1 MLRGLVLRP
10 ARSNCP
16 RLISGNSRL
25 SATPLLQLGRVA
37 ERPYFCPR
45 PLLARYFQTSFPS
58 RSETR
63 PAMAPHA
70 VNTTDRL
77 HKLRDLMAQD
87 GYSVDA
93 IVIPSE
99 DEHASEYLAAAD
111 ERRAWISG
119 FTGSAGCAI
128 VTLDRAYLF
137 TDGRYFLQASQQLD
151 DNWTLMKVGMPDVP
165 TWQEFLHKKLPH
177 NSKIGIDSTVISVS
191 DAESISK
198 ELAPLGSSLVPLT
211 TNLVDVVWGA
221 AKPAR
226 PSNEVFYLAEEFS
239 GESHSSK
246 LQRLRTALEE
256 KEASA
261 MVVTNLDDIAW
272 LFNLRG
278 SDIDYNP
285 VFFAYGVV
293 EPERAIIFTDDKRVT
308 EDAKKRLANDVE
320 FRPYQEIWDY
330 LKNNLKSLV
339 EGKDSKVL
347 IASNAS
353 LAVASAFHP
362 DRVLAARSPLADLK
376 ANKNDI
382 ELEGFRQSHLRD
394 GVALVKY
401 FAWLEA
407 QLNKGVELT
416 EVTAADQLE
425 AYRAAIIHY
434 DPVRDDCATV
444 KKEQVYLCDSGA
456 QFLDGTT
463 DVTRTWHFG
472 TPTEEERRANTR
484 VLQGHIAIATAVF
497 PNGTTGYLL
506 DPWARRYLWQ
516 DGLDYRHGT
525 GHGVGAFLNVH
536 EGPQGMGTR
545 ITANAVP
552 IKSGMTISNE
562 PGYYAD
568 GKFGIRI
575 ESIVLARPADTP
587 NNFGDKGYLRF
598 ETVTMCPLHKNLI
611 DVSLLS
617 AEDRKWIDGYHQT
630 VWEKLSPLLKD
641 DAATLE
647 WLKKETSPL

>member
-1 MLRGLVLRP
+1 
-10 ARSNCP
+10 
-16 RLISGNSRL
+16 
-25 SATPLLQLGRVA
+25 
-37 ERPYFCPR
+37 
-45 PLLARYFQTSFPS
+45 
-58 RSETR
+58 
-63 PAMAPHA
+63 MAPHPT
-70 VNTTDRL
+70 NTTDRL
-77 HKLRDLMAQD
+77 QKLRDLMAQD

-93 IVIPSE
+93 FVVPTE

-128 VTLDRAYLF
+128 VTLDHAYLF
-137 TDGRYFLQASQQLD
+137 TDGRYYLQASQQLD

-165 TWQEFLHKKLPH
+165 TWQEFLHKTLPA
-177 NSKIGIDSTVISVS
+177 NSKIGIDSTVLSVS
-191 DAESISK
+191 DAETISTQ
-198 ELAPLGSSLVPLT
+198 LALKGSELVPLT
-211 TNLVDVVWGA
+211 TNLVDEVWGA
-221 AKPAR
+221 TKPKR
-226 PSNEVFYLAEEFS
+226 PANEVFHLPEQFS
-239 GESHSSK
+239 GESHASK
-246 LQRLRTALEE
+246 LARLRRALEE
-256 KEASA
+256 KDACA
-261 MVVTNLDDIAW
+261 MVVTNLDDLAW

-285 VFFAYGVV
+285 VFFAYAVV
-293 EPERAIIFTDDKRVT
+293 EPTRAIVFADAARVAD
-308 EDAKKRLANDVE
+308 DAKSRLANDVE
-320 FRPYQEIWDY
+320 FRPYTAVWEY
-330 LKNNLKSLV
+330 LRADLKGLV
-339 EGKDSKVL
+339 DSGDQKVL

-353 LAVASAFHP
+353 LAVASCF
-362 DRVLAARSPLADLK
+362 DKNRVLSTRSPITDLK
-376 ANKNDI
+376 AVKNEV

-394 GVALVKY
+394 GAALVKY
-401 FAWLEA
+401 FSWLEA
-407 QLNKGVELT
+407 QLEKGVELT
-416 EVTAADQLE
+416 ECTAADKLE
-425 AYRAAIIHY
+425 AYRAEQQHFKGLSFPTISATGPNGAIIHY
-434 DPVRDDCATV
+434 EPTPEDCMVVKRD
-444 KKEQVYLCDSGA
+444 QIYLCDSGA

-506 DPWARRYLWQ
+506 DPWARRALWR

-536 EGPQGMGTR
+536 EGPHGMGTR
-545 ITANAVP
+545 ITANSVP

-587 NNFGDKGYLRF
+587 NNFGDRGYLRF
-598 ETVTMCPLHKNLI
+598 ETVTMCPIHKKLI

-617 AEDRKWIDGYHQT
+617 AEEREWVDWYHG
-630 VWEKLSPLLKD
+630 VVLEKLTPLLDGDKE
-641 DAATLE
+641 TLE
-647 WLKKETSPL
+647 WLKRECSPL

>member
-1 MLRGLVLRP
+1 
-10 ARSNCP
+10 
-16 RLISGNSRL
+16 
-25 SATPLLQLGRVA
+25 
-37 ERPYFCPR
+37 
-45 PLLARYFQTSFPS
+45 
-58 RSETR
+58 
-63 PAMAPHA
+63 MAPHA
-70 VNTTDRL
+70 TNTTDRL
-77 HKLRDLMAQD
+77 YKLRDLMAQD

-93 IVIPSE
+93 LVIPSE

-128 VTLDRAYLF
+128 ITLDRAYLF

-151 DNWTLMKVGMPDVP
+151 DNWTLMKVGMQGASCHVP
-165 TWQEFLHKKLPH
+165 TWQEFLHKKLPPK
-177 NSKIGIDSTVISVS
+177 SKIGIDSTVISVT
-191 DAESISK
+191 DAEAITK
-198 ELAPLGSSLVPLT
+198 ELLPLGSELIPLAI
-211 TNLVDVVWGA
+211 NLVDEVWGA

-226 PSNEVFYLAEEFS
+226 PSNEVFYLPEEFS
-239 GESHSSK
+239 GESHTSK
-246 LQRLRTALEE
+246 LQRLRAELEA
-256 KEASA
+256 KDASA
-261 MVVTNLDDIAW
+261 MVVTNLDDVAW
-272 LFNLRG
+272 LLNLRG

-285 VFFAYGVV
+285 VFFAYAVV

-308 EDAKKRLANDVE
+308 ADAKARLANAVE
-320 FRPYQEIWDY
+320 FRPYAEVWDY
-330 LKNNLKSLV
+330 LRGDLKTLV
-339 EGKDSKVL
+339 ESRDSRVL
-347 IASNAS
+347 IAGNAS
-353 LAVASAFHP
+353 LAVASAFHK
-362 DRVLAARSPLADLK
+362 DRVLAARSPITDLK
-376 ANKNDI
+376 AVKNDV

-401 FAWLEA
+401 FALLEA
-407 QLNKGVELT
+407 KLNEGAELT
-416 EVTAADQLE
+416 ECTAADQLE
-425 AYRAAIIHY
+425 AFRAEQKHFKGLSFPTISATGPNGAIIHY
-434 DPVRDDCATV
+434 GPTPDDCSTV
-444 KKEQVYLCDSGA
+444 KKDQVYLCDSGA

-472 TPTEEERRANTR
+472 TPTDEERRANTR

-497 PNGTTGYLL
+497 PNGTTGI

-516 DGLDYRHGT
+516 DGLDYRQAGHISSSHGT

-545 ITANAVP
+545 ITSNAVP

-598 ETVTMCPLHKNLI
+598 ETVTMCPIHKKLI
-611 DVSLLS
+611 DISLLS
-617 AEDRKWIDGYHQT
+617 AEDRQWIDGYHQT
-630 VWEKLSPLLKD
+630 VWEKLSPLLKND
-641 DAATLE
+641 EATLE
-647 WLKKETSPL
+647 WLKRETSPL